1 MQVDEGDE
9 ILRDR
14 MQVACLGAGRRPHDW
29 GGRLRWRSLRL
40 EGETEARR
48 SEVNPVR
55 RLSH

>member
-1 MQVDEGDE
+1 MDEGDE